1 MSETCPTCGTRIKR
15 KTAYPEAE
23 RLSLQY
29 VGRGLY
35 AIDGKAGLWFCQR
48 KQADPESEMCFA
60 KGPMGEGAFYR
71 AVEAEERI
79 KRALTVESESQET
92 RQ

>member
-1 MSETCPTCGTRIKR
+1 MSETCPTCGAKIKR
-15 KTAYPEAE
+15 KTEYPAAE
-23 RLSLQY
+23 RLHIQY

-48 KQADPESEMCFA
+48 KQADPDSEMCFA

-71 AVEAEERI
+71 ATEAEARI
-79 KRALTVESESQET
+79 RKALGIEAVKP
-92 RQ
+92 

>member
-1 MSETCPTCGTRIKR
+1 MSDTCPTCGARIR
-15 KTAYPEAE
+15 HREAYPAAE
-23 RLSLQY
+23 RLHIQY
-29 VGRGLY
+29 VGRMLY

-71 AVEAEERI
+71 ATEAEERI
-79 KRALTVESESQET
+79 KRAMEATT
-92 RQ
+92 